1 MLSVKP
7 RLLLTAGEPGGI
19 GPDICLALAHEQ
31 PLAAI
36 AVVADPAVMSDR
48 ARQLGMAT
56 PDWPVCSWERPFGDE
71 HAPGIAL
78 LPIDFPAPV
87 VTGRTDPRNVG
98 CLLDGLARAA
108 DLVLAGEADALVTAP
123 VQKSVIIEAGVAFS
137 GHTEFL
143 AELAG
148 APQPVMLLVAGA
160 LRVALATT
168 HLPLRNVPDAITT
181 DGLTR
186 TLAILHADLESR
198 YGLANPRIAVCGLN
212 PHAGEGGHLGTEDDT
227 VIAPAITRAQRDGLD
242 VFGPVPADTAFTPV
256 VGHVDAVLAMYHD
269 QGLPVIKHA
278 GFGNAVNVTLG
289 LPMIR
294 TSVDHGTA
302 LAIAGSGDAD
312 PQSLLAAIAEA
323 QKLVRHDA

>member
-36 AVVADPAVMSDR
+36 AIVADPAVLSDR
-48 ARQLGMAT
+48 ARQLGLAT
-56 PDWPVCSWERPFGDE
+56 PDWPVGSWERPFGDE

-78 LPIDFPAPV
+78 LPIEFPAPV
-87 VTGRTDPRNVG
+87 VAGNTDPRNVA

-108 DLVLAGEADALVTAP
+108 NLVLAGEADALVTAP

-168 HLPLRNVPDAITT
+168 HLPLRQVPDAITT
-181 DGLTR
+181 DRLTR
-186 TLAILHADLESR
+186 TLTILHADLISR

-212 PHAGEGGHLGTEDDT
+212 PHAGERR
-227 VIAPAITRAQRDGLD
+227 PPWR
-242 VFGPVPADTAFTPV
+242 
-256 VGHVDAVLAMYHD
+256 
-269 QGLPVIKHA
+269 
-278 GFGNAVNVTLG
+278 
-289 LPMIR
+289 
-294 TSVDHGTA
+294 
-302 LAIAGSGDAD
+302 
-312 PQSLLAAIAEA
+312 
-323 QKLVRHDA
+323 